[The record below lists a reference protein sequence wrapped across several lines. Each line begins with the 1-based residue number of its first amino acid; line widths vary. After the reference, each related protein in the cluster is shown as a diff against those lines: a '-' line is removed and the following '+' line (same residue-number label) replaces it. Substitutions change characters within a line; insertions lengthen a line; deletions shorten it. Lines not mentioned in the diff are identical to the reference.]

1 MMVFLFC
8 WLHTQ
13 AGSPVGLML
22 AGIAMQAQGAH
33 RSAIEN
39 YMAVL
44 QMGCDS
50 RGLDKYAH
58 YLLSE
63 VRRHTDRD
71 FMWVLKAEMFAIIRS
86 FCTVSG
92 V

>member
-1 MMVFLFC
+1 
-8 WLHTQ
+8 
-13 AGSPVGLML
+13 ML

-33 RSAIEN
+33 RSAIED

-63 VRRHTDRD
+63 VRGQP
-71 FMWVLKAEMFAIIRS
+71 MASIV
-86 FCTVSG
+86 CSG
-92 V
+92 YR